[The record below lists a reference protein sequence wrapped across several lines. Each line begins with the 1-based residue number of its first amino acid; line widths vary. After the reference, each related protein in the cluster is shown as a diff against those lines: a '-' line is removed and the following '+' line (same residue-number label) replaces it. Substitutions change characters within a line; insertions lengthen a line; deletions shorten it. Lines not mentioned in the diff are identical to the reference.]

1 MSTVVWVLIGR
12 PTQHHDAL
20 LRGSEGPLRL
30 AVRRDPR
37 VSAPWRWSV
46 YDMTRGSKTGGLK
59 VQTGVADSWREGRAT
74 AEAAAY
80 GFARQRR
87 QLMAGSLEVS

>member
-59 VQTGVADSWREGRAT
+59 VKTGDAGSWREGRAA

-87 QLMAGSLEVS
+87 RRVAGSVEVS